1 MSRPDKTGSHRG
13 AYEKNRKR
21 ILKTQNRC
29 GICGHPV
36 DKNLKPPHPMAP
48 VVDHII
54 PVNGPGGLKG
64 HPSDLSNLQLAHASC
79 NRQKSNKIFDPEGL
93 KKHEVKVVGNRNLPQ
108 SRDWTT
114 FEPVEK

>member
-48 VVDHII
+48 VIDHII
-54 PVNGPGGLKG
+54 PVNGPGGIKG
-64 HPSDLSNLQLAHASC
+64 HPSDLSNLQLSHAGC
-79 NRQKSNKIFDPEGL
+79 NRQKSNKIFKNEEIMAKQPI
-93 KKHEVKVVGNRNLPQ
+93 VVGNRNLPQ
-108 SRDWTT
+108 SKDWTT
-114 FEPVEK
+114 YVPEEK

>member
-36 DKNLKPPHPMAP
+36 DKNLKPPHAMAP
-48 VVDHII
+48 AIDHII
-54 PVNGPGGLKG
+54 AVANGG
-64 HPSDLSNLQLAHASC
+64 HPSDIDNLQLSHSSC
-79 NRQKSNKIFDPEGL
+79 NRQKSDKMFDPNGL
-93 KKHEVKVVGNRNLPQ
+93 KANATIVVGNRNLPQ

-114 FEPVEK
+114 FEPATK